1 MTLYKPTLQI
11 NRLGVFKSGKTV
23 YDQKFHPGVNIIRG
37 ANSTGKSTIADFI
50 FYVLGGDITKWKPEA
65 AGCEFVIAEVKMN
78 EALVTLRRK
87 ISEHRNQPMDI
98 FWGPMEAGLASA
110 VEGWEIYPFR
120 RSSEKESLSQ
130 VLFRALALPEVRSDT
145 DSNITMHQLLRLLFV
160 DQMSPPD
167 CLFIQEQFDSPF
179 TRKTIFDLLV
189 GLFDDTLYSDELKL
203 RLARQKAEE
212 TKTRIDALLGAMTD
226 LEQEVDQTVL
236 QQQIAEKQEQLLRI
250 NTHLQQLASQPTVTA
265 EPAADNTAQLQRDF
279 EALRRER
286 TALAQELARIEVEVG
301 DSEQFIAEL
310 TKRSQAL
317 NESVAMRNILGTLEI
332 QFCPQC
338 LQPLDTAHGE
348 QSCKL
353 CGQQL
358 PADASASQRLRLQQ
372 ELAMQIRESSA
383 LLDGKRTKLQQLQAR
398 LPSIRRATEQA
409 ERQLKEALSR
419 VTSQRNQ
426 ELDELYQK
434 RGSLES
440 EVGYLLKF
448 HKAAATF
455 SALRESAGRLAAEIR
470 ELELR
475 IEAKRRTQLQR
486 RSLADAH
493 ISDNAVHLLR
503 ADLPSEEHFE
513 VAQKVTVDI
522 GVNSFAVD
530 GRNQFSASSVTF
542 LKNAVHFAFLFSSLE
557 LEFFRYPRLII
568 CDNIEDKGMVPARSQ
583 NLQRL
588 IVQRSGTFDV
598 EHQII
603 FTTSMI
609 APELNNPTY
618 CVGEEYTHENK
629 SLKI

>member
-1 MTLYKPTLQI
+1 MILYKPTLQI
-11 NRLGVFKSGKTV
+11 NRLAVYKSGKSV
-23 YDQKFHPGVNIIRG
+23 YDQKFHNGVNIIRG

-50 FYVLGGDITKWKPEA
+50 FFVLGGDITKWKPEA
-65 AGCEFVIAEVKMN
+65 AGCDFVVAEVKMN

-98 FWGPMEAGLASA
+98 FWGAMEAGLASA
-110 VEGWEIYPFR
+110 VEGWEIYSFR
-120 RSSEKESLSQ
+120 RSSEKESFSQ
-130 VLFRALALPEVRSDT
+130 ALFRALALPEVRSDT
-145 DSNITMHQLLRLLFV
+145 DSNITMHQLLRLMFV

-167 CLFIQEQFDSPF
+167 SLFIQEQFDSPF

-203 RLARQKAEE
+203 RQARQKAEE

-226 LEQEVDQTVL
+226 LEQEVDPAVL
-236 QQQIAEKQEQLLRI
+236 EQEIREKQEQLVKI
-250 NTHLQQLASQPTVTA
+250 TNHLQELAAQPALTA
-265 EPAADNTAQLQRDF
+265 EPAADNSAQLQKDF

-286 TALAQELARIEVEVG
+286 TALTQELARIEVEIE

-310 TKRSQAL
+310 TKRSQSL

-338 LQPLDTAHGE
+338 LQPLNTAHQE

-358 PADASASQRLRLQQ
+358 PTGASGSQRLRLQQ
-372 ELAMQIRESSA
+372 ELAMQIRESST
-383 LLDGKRTKLQQLQAR
+383 LLDGKRITLQQLQAR
-398 LPSIRRATEQA
+398 LPGVRRAAEQA
-409 ERQLKEALSR
+409 EQQLKEALSK
-419 VTSQRNQ
+419 VTSQRNM

-440 EVGYLLKF
+440 EVGYLIKF

-455 SALRESAGRLAAEIR
+455 SALHETAGRLAADIR

-475 IEAKRRTQLQR
+475 IEAKRRTQVYR
-486 RSLADAH
+486 RSLTDAH
-493 ISDNAVHLLR
+493 LSDNAVGFLR

-513 VAQKVTVDI
+513 VAQKVTVDV

-557 LEFFRYPRLII
+557 LDFFRYPRLIV
-568 CDNIEDKGMVPARSQ
+568 CDNIEDKGMVAARSQ
-583 NLQRL
+583 NLQHL
-588 IVQRSGTFDV
+588 IVERSSKFDV

-609 APELNNPTY
+609 ATDLNNPTY